1 MDFSTINLTQFVT
14 TAEEIIPVAMS
25 VVVPI
30 LGYKFGIRFLISL
43 VSGL

>member
-1 MDFSTINLTQFVT
+1 MDFSTISLAGILT
-14 TAEEIIPVAMS
+14 TAESIIPVAMS

-43 VSGL
+43 VAGL

>member
-1 MDFSTINLTQFVT
+1 MDFSTLDLTGFVT
-14 TAEEIIPVAMS
+14 TAEAIIPVAMG